1 MQNIVDYI
9 NRNRQR
15 YIDELVEIVKIP
27 SISCSSEHNAEVQ
40 RCAEYLK
47 DRFLAAGLMRAEVM
61 PTPLHPMVY
70 AEWLGAPGRPTVLI
84 YGHYDVQPVEPLD
97 QWISPPFEP
106 EIREGELYGRGTVDD
121 KGQIYAHLMAVEA
134 WMKNEG
140 RLPINVKFIVEGEE
154 EIGSLHLESF
164 LAEHQTLLQADV
176 VVISDTP
183 MLDRGVPSICYGLR
197 GLTYMEIEVEG
208 PTMDLHSG
216 SFGGIVANPANVLC
230 QILAQLK
237 DAEGRV
243 TIPGFYDKVVPLT
256 DDERA
261 RLAALPFDEQQYLA
275 LTGAPAPFGEPGYTT
290 LERMWARPT
299 LDVNGLISGHIGEGA
314 KTIIPSKALAKVS
327 MRLVPHQDPDE
338 IAQQFIAYV
347 NAIAPPTV
355 RVQVRKLSA
364 GAGFLAPYD
373 HPAFQAAIDALEQG
387 FDKKAVFIRD
397 GGSIPFVNTIHR
409 ALNVPCILLG
419 LGLPDEN
426 SHAPNEKLNLVNYH
440 QGIISCAYLYQA
452 LAEVQF

>member
-1 MQNIVDYI
+1 MEKIIEYI

-27 SISCSSEHNAEVQ
+27 SISCSSEHSADVQ
-40 RCAEYLK
+40 RCAVYLK
-47 DRFLAAGLMRAEVM
+47 ERLLAAGLMRAEVI
-61 PTPLHPMVY
+61 PTPLHPVVY

-97 QWISPPFEP
+97 QWMSPPFEP
-106 EIREGELYGRGTVDD
+106 EIRHGELYGRGTVDD
-121 KGQIYAHLMAVEA
+121 KGQVYAHLMAVEA

-164 LAEHQTLLQADV
+164 LNEHRQLLQADV

-230 QILAQLK
+230 QIVAQLK

-243 TIPGFYDKVVPLT
+243 TIPGFYDKVVPLSE
-256 DDERA
+256 DERA

-275 LTGAPAPFGEPGYTT
+275 LTGSPAPFGEPGYTT

-299 LDVNGLISGHIGEGA
+299 LDVNGFVSGHTGEGS

-338 IAQQFIAYV
+338 IAEQFIAYV
-347 NAIAPPTV
+347 HAIAPPTV

-387 FDKKAVFIRD
+387 FGTKAVFIRE
-397 GGSIPFVNTIHR
+397 GGSIPFVNTIYE

-452 LAEVQF
+452 LANVQF